1 METIIKPSILLSV
14 TLLIILSCKP
24 GNNESPVNIEIE
36 KEKIRQ
42 ADIAW
47 SKAAE
52 MLDLEAI
59 VSYYTDD
66 VVVML
71 PNMPVVVGKEA
82 ARELNRSMLDT
93 PGYSAKWE
101 PVKVEVA
108 SSGDIGYARGNYVLT
123 INGANGVPVTDKGK
137 YVEIWKKQA
146 DGEWKV
152 AVEMFNS
159 DLPAQGLEPLDD
171 ESK

>member
-1 METIIKPSILLSV
+1 MKTILIQLALLTGILLSV
-14 TLLIILSCKP
+14 IGCNMEKNLGSEQL
-24 GNNESPVNIEIE
+24 EIE

-52 MLDLEAI
+52 ILDLETI

-71 PNMPVVVGKEA
+71 PNMPVVVGKDA
-82 ARELNRSMLDT
+82 ARELNRSMWDT
-93 PGYSAKWE
+93 PGYSAKWKPE
-101 PVKVEVA
+101 KVEVA
-108 SSGDIGYARGNYVLT
+108 SSGDMGYARGSYVLT

-146 DGEWKV
+146 DGEWKC